1 MLIRTP
7 HIFFLL
13 FLCLV
18 QSSFGQE
25 TDKQLEAALR
35 AVGDQMLTDLGDSS
49 SRVLPIEKEGDTYRI
64 SFEKDMELEP
74 GLLVSQIES
83 SFQNNKLST
92 HYIVEVVACE
102 SQEVVYSYEMN
113 LLQQTDLIPCRSRLL
128 PLDCYQVLFTVMDA
142 PVMIDDDGE
151 STSSWWLY
159 MVVGLLFLA
168 VLYLLFVR
176 KSKPKKRDPNL
187 IPLGRFAFDTRNSQ
201 LVLEDYRVELSSKE
215 ADLLLLLHQQANTQ
229 VEREV
234 ILNKVW
240 GDEGDYV
247 GRTLDVFI
255 SKLRK
260 KLEPDPGVRIK
271 NIRGVGYKLV
281 LNDPV

>member
-1 MLIRTP
+1 MLTRP
-7 HIFFLL
+7 LHIFFLL

-18 QSSFGQE
+18 QPSLGQE

-35 AVGDQMLTDLGDSS
+35 SVGDQMLTNLGDSI
-49 SRVLPIEKEGDTYRI
+49 SRVLPIQKEGDTFRI
-64 SFEKDMELEP
+64 SFEKELELEP

-83 SFQNNKLST
+83 SLQNKKLST

-102 SQEVVYSYEMN
+102 SKEVVYSYEMN
-113 LLQQTDLIPCRSRLL
+113 LLHQTDLIPCRSRLL
-128 PLDCYQVLFTVMDA
+128 PLGCYQVLFTGMDA
-142 PVMIDDDGE
+142 PVIQEDGE
-151 STSSWWLY
+151 EKASSWWLY

-176 KSKPKKRDPNL
+176 KPKTKKRDPNL
-187 IPLGRFAFDTRNSQ
+187 IALGRFAFDTRNSQ

-281 LNDPV
+281 LNDPD

>member
-151 STSSWWLY
+151 SASSWWLY